1 MPHRDCAF
9 SHFSVCAGRLMPNVI
24 IAIAA
29 VLGIHPAASQDWKP
43 QRNIDIIV
51 NSGAGGAADRQS
63 RVVQKF
69 LQSVPAIPSVSVT
82 NRVGGGGTIAM
93 TFLTQHPGDAHYIGV
108 LSTSLLTNHIVGVS
122 HIRYQDLTPLNI
134 LMREYV
140 LAWVRADS
148 PITSSKDLVARLK
161 RDPKSVSFGFSTA
174 PGNQNHVVIGMIA
187 RAARIDPK
195 NVKIVL
201 FASGGQG
208 MTAALGGH
216 VDVWVGTP
224 GGAIPHLLSGTVR
237 ALGISAS
244 QRQPGPFAAVPTFR
258 EHDIDAV
265 YYAWRGFIGPKS
277 LTPPQIAFW
286 DSTFAK
292 MVQSN
297 EWRKELD
304 DNAWSDDFRGSA
316 DTRKHLDAEY
326 ELLRKMLADLGV
338 IAR

>member
-1 MPHRDCAF
+1 MEVVRERSAAF
-9 SHFSVCAGRLMPNVI
+9 ALVLWNAI
-24 IAIAA
+24 IAVAA
-29 VLGIHPAASQDWKP
+29 VLWIQPAVAQDWKP
-43 QRNIDIIV
+43 QRNVDIIV

-82 NRVGGGGTIAM
+82 NRVGGAGTIAM

-122 HIRYQDLTPLNI
+122 QIRYQDLTPLNI

-148 PITSSKDLVARLK
+148 PMTSSKDLIARLK

-195 NVKIVL
+195 SVKIVL

-208 MTAALGGH
+208 ITAALGGH

-224 GGAIPHLLSGTVR
+224 GGAIPHLQSGAVR
-237 ALGISAS
+237 ALGISAA

-265 YYAWRGFIGPKS
+265 YYAWRGFIGPKA
-277 LTPPQIAFW
+277 LTPPQIGFW
-286 DSTFAK
+286 DRTFAQV
-292 MVQSN
+292 VQSD
-297 EWRKELD
+297 EWKKELD
-304 DNAWSDDFRGSA
+304 ENAWSGDFRGSA
-316 DTRKHLDAEY
+316 ETRRHLDAEY

-338 IAR
+338 VAR